1 MKPKNMISMEDW
13 TRNKTHHSNQE
24 DFTMKYLVT
33 GATGHLGKLVVKFLL
48 LQMAPAELA
57 VSVRNPEKAADLAKL
72 GVDVRKGDFDDVE
85 SLKTAFHDV
94 ERLLIIST
102 DGDADS
108 RIRQHLNAVKAAKEA
123 GVKFIAYTSVADARK
138 SELFLAVV
146 HKTTEEAIEASG
158 IPYAFLRNNWY
169 LGNERSTIQA
179 VMNGAPWITSAGD
192 GKVGWATREEYAEAA
207 ANVMLDDS
215 IRNEVFELSG
225 KPMTQAQL
233 ASMVGEQ
240 LGKQVEVKQVSDQ
253 EYVDIM
259 KAAGVPDFMLP
270 MVLSIQQG
278 IRKGTLDILSNDFER
293 VLKRPLKPLNEALKA
308 FI

>member
-1 MKPKNMISMEDW
+1 
-13 TRNKTHHSNQE
+13 
-24 DFTMKYLVT
+24 MKYLVT
-33 GATGHLGKLVVKFLL
+33 GATGHLGKLVVAFLL
-48 LQMAPAELA
+48 KHIVPAELA

-85 SLKTAFHDV
+85 SLKSAFHDV

-102 DGDADS
+102 DGDADT
-108 RIRQHLNAVKAAKEA
+108 RIRQHLNAVKAAKES
-123 GVKFIAYTSVADARK
+123 GVKFIAYTSVANAKK

-146 HKTTEEAIEASG
+146 HRTTEEAIEASG

-179 VMNGAPWITSAGD
+179 VIGGAPWITAGGN

-207 ANVMLDDS
+207 ANVLLDDS

-225 KPMTQAQL
+225 TPMTQAEL
-233 ASMVGEQ
+233 AAQVAGL
-240 LGKQVEVKQVSDQ
+240 LGRQIEVKQVSDE
-253 EYVDIM
+253 EYVATM

-278 IRKGTLDILSNDFER
+278 IRKGTLDVLSNDFER
-293 VLKRPLKPLNEALKA
+293 VLKRPLKPMNEALKA
-308 FI
+308 LIQA